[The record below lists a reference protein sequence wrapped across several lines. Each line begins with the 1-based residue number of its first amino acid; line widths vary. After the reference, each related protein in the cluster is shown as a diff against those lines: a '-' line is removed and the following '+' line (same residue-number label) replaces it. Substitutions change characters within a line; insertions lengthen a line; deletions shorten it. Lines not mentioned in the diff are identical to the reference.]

1 MKAVFIALLSCLL
14 VLCARGQPAGPA
26 RQCRCSNG
34 FMNVPRSFSIQSIKD
49 TPQVTEPH
57 TFCPRTEIIITLE
70 NKQKCVDPESRLG
83 KRILKWSRRRQT
95 VTAGVKVTPAQTS
108 TSAPTGAQT
117 RSRRRSGTSQSPR
130 S

>member
-1 MKAVFIALLSCLL
+1 MKAVFIALLSFLL

-26 RQCRCSNG
+26 RQCRCSSG
-34 FMNVPRSFSIQSIKD
+34 FMNVPPSFSIKSIKD

-57 TFCPRTEIIITLE
+57 TFCPRTEIIITLN

-83 KRILKWSRRRQT
+83 RRILKWSRQSAA
-95 VTAGVKVTPAQTS
+95 AGVKGTPSQTS
-108 TSAPTGAQT
+108 SSAPTGAQST
-117 RSRRRSGTSQSPR
+117 SRRRSGTSRSPR